1 MNRLVLIDGNAALH
15 RAYHSIPPMRDP
27 KDRPVNAVYGFTAM
41 LIKII
46 ADLKPTHIAVAFDRA
61 APTFRK
67 LMYAEYQSKR
77 PKMDDDLSS
86 QIAIVHELLH
96 AFAIP
101 TYEHDGFE
109 ADDVIGTI
117 AQKHKE
123 VGQIVI
129 VTGDRDILQLVRDEQ
144 VLVYMPTKGL
154 SEGRVY
160 GEADVR
166 EKLGVAPKEIPDYKA
181 FAGDSSDNYPGVPG
195 IGPKSAIS
203 FIADFGSVENLYEH
217 FEEASKKYSEGVM
230 KKLHDGKDSA
240 FLSKDL
246 ATIRTNAPIEF
257 KEKDCRYVS
266 FDTPNVHAMLAAL
279 SFPSLMKRIEKELVK
294 PAVTGRKDKEEKE
307 ASSDIQQQLF

>member
-27 KDRPVNAVYGFTAM
+27 SERPVNAVYGFTAM
-41 LIKII
+41 LIKIV

-67 LMYAEYQSKR
+67 LMFAGYQSKR
-77 PKMDDDLSS
+77 PKMDDDLSV
-86 QIAIVHELLH
+86 QIDIVHELLH

-123 VGQIVI
+123 VGQIII
-129 VTGDRDILQLVRDEQ
+129 VTGDRDILQLVRDEK

-166 EKLGVAPKEIPDYKA
+166 ERLGVSPKEIPDYKA

-203 FIADFGSVENLYEH
+203 FIADFGSVENLYKHLER
-217 FEEASKKYSEGVM
+217 ASQKYSEGVM
-230 KKLHDGKDSA
+230 KKLNDGKSSA

-246 ATIRTNAPIEF
+246 ATIRTNAPVDF
-257 KEKDCRYVS
+257 HEKDCRYIS
-266 FDTPNVHAMLAAL
+266 FDTPSVQAMLAVL
-279 SFPSLMKRIEKELVK
+279 RFPSLMKRIEKELGATKVS
-294 PAVTGRKDKEEKE
+294 DKKLKGKTEVEET
-307 ASSDIQQQLF
+307 QQPLF

>member
-27 KDRPVNAVYGFTAM
+27 TDRPVNAVYGFTAM
-41 LIKII
+41 LIKIV

-67 LMYAEYQSKR
+67 LMYAGYQSKR

-86 QIAIVHELLH
+86 QIDIVHEMLH

-117 AQKHKE
+117 AQRHSE
-123 VGQIVI
+123 VGQIII
-129 VTGDRDILQLVRDEQ
+129 VTGDRDILQLVQDEK

-160 GEADVR
+160 SESDVR
-166 EKLGVAPKEIPDYKA
+166 ERLGVAPKEIPDYKA

-195 IGPKSAIS
+195 IGPKSAIT
-203 FIADFGSVENLYEH
+203 FIADFGSVENLYKH
-217 FEEASKKYSEGVM
+217 LEEARKKYSEGVM
-230 KKLHDGKDSA
+230 KKLTDGKNSA

-246 ATIRTNAPIEF
+246 ATIRINAPVEF
-257 KEKDCRYVS
+257 HEKDCRYRS
-266 FDTPNVHAMLAAL
+266 FDTPNVHAVLTAL
-279 SFPSLMKRIEKELVK
+279 SFPSLMRRIEKELGSK
-294 PAVTGRKDKEEKE
+294 NNDKKVSQEKVVP
-307 ASSDIQQQLF
+307 DDTQQPLF

>member
-1 MNRLVLIDGNAALH
+1 MNRLVLVDGNAALH

-27 KDRPVNAVYGFTAM
+27 KSRPVNAVYGFTAM
-41 LIKII
+41 LIKIVV
-46 ADLKPTHIAVAFDRA
+46 DLKPTHIAVAFDRA

-67 LMYAEYQSKR
+67 LMFAGYQSKR

-86 QIAIVHELLH
+86 QFDIVHELLH

-117 AQKHKE
+117 AQRHKE
-123 VGQIVI
+123 VGQIII
-129 VTGDRDILQLVRDEQ
+129 VTGDRDILQLVQDEN

-166 EKLGVAPKEIPDYKA
+166 ERLGVAPKEIPDYKA

-203 FIADFGSVENLYEH
+203 FIEDFGTVENLYKNLDR
-217 FEEASKKYSEGVM
+217 ASKKYSEGVM
-230 KKLHDGKDSA
+230 KKLYDGKDSA

-246 ATIRTNAPIEF
+246 ATIRTNAPVEF
-257 KEKDCRYVS
+257 KEKDCRYVG
-266 FDTPNVHAMLAAL
+266 FDTPNVHAILTVL
-279 SFPSLMKRIEKELVK
+279 RFPSLAKRIEKELGAAK
-294 PAVTGRKDKEEKE
+294 MSDKKSQEKVE
-307 ASSDIQQQLF
+307 AEDTQQPLF

>member
-27 KDRPVNAVYGFTAM
+27 KDRQVNAVYGFAAM
-41 LIKII
+41 LIKIV
-46 ADLKPTHIAVAFDRA
+46 ADLKPSHIAVAFDRA

-67 LMYAEYQSKR
+67 LMFAGYQSKR

-86 QIAIVHELLH
+86 QIDIVHELLH

-117 AQKHKE
+117 AQKYKE
-123 VGQIVI
+123 VEQIVI
-129 VTGDRDILQLVRDEQ
+129 VTGDRDILQLVRDEK

-154 SEGRVY
+154 SEGRLYSEV
-160 GEADVR
+160 DVKDR
-166 EKLGVAPKEIPDYKA
+166 LGVAPKEIPDYKA

-203 FIADFGSVENLYEH
+203 FIADFGSVENLYKHLEQ
-217 FEEASKKYSEGVM
+217 ASNKYSEGVM
-230 KKLHDGKDSA
+230 KKLRDGKDSA

-246 ATIRTNAPIEF
+246 ATIRTNAPVDF

-266 FDTPNVHAMLAAL
+266 LDTPDVHAMLAAL
-279 SFPSLMKRIEKELVK
+279 SFPSLMKRIEKELGK
-294 PAVTGRKDKEEKE
+294 PMGKPKMKMEEKSE
-307 ASSDIQQQLF
+307 VSDTQQQLF

>member
-15 RAYHSIPPMRDP
+15 RAYHAIPPMRDP
-27 KDRPVNAVYGFTAM
+27 AERPVNAVYGFTAM

-67 LMYAEYQSKR
+67 LLFDGYQSKR
-77 PKMDDDLSS
+77 PKMDDELSV
-86 QIAIVHELLH
+86 QIDIVHELLA

-101 TYEHDGFE
+101 VYEHDGFE

-123 VGQIVI
+123 VGQIII
-129 VTGDRDILQLVRDEQ
+129 VTGDRDILQLVRDEK

-154 SEGRVY
+154 SEGKVY

-166 EKLGVAPKEIPDYKA
+166 ERLGVAPTQIPDYKA
-181 FAGDSSDNYPGVPG
+181 FAGDQSDNYPGVPG

-203 FIADFGSVENLYEH
+203 FIADFGTVENLYKH
-217 FEEASKKYSEGVM
+217 LDKASKKYSEGVM
-230 KKLHDGKDSA
+230 AKLEAGKKSA

-246 ATIRTNAPIEF
+246 ATIRTNAPVEF

-266 FDTPNVHAMLAAL
+266 FDTPRVHAELASL
-279 SFPSLMKRIEKELVK
+279 SFPSLMKRIEKELGAKKIGKKV
-294 PAVTGRKDKEEKE
+294 AEEKQVSE
-307 ASSDIQQQLF
+307 DTQQPLF

>member
-1 MNRLVLIDGNAALH
+1 
-15 RAYHSIPPMRDP
+15 
-27 KDRPVNAVYGFTAM
+27 
-41 LIKII
+41 
-46 ADLKPTHIAVAFDRA
+46 
-61 APTFRK
+61 
-67 LMYAEYQSKR
+67 MYAGYQSKR

-86 QIAIVHELLH
+86 QIDIVHELLH

-123 VGQIVI
+123 VGQIII
-129 VTGDRDILQLVRDEQ
+129 VTGDRDILQLVRDEK

-166 EKLGVAPKEIPDYKA
+166 ERLGVSPKEIPDYKA

-203 FIADFGSVENLYEH
+203 FIAEFGSVENLYKH
-217 FEEASKKYSEGVM
+217 LNDARKKYSEGVINKLSEG
-230 KKLHDGKDSA
+230 KKSA

-257 KEKDCRYVS
+257 HEKDCRYTS
-266 FDTPNVHAMLAAL
+266 FDTPSVHSMLAAL
-279 SFPSLMKRIEKELVK
+279 SFPSLMKRIEKELGVK
-294 PAVTGRKDKEEKE
+294 KTNNKNQQEKVE
-307 ASSDIQQQLF
+307 LSDNQQQLF